1 MEDLDEMVSNDL
13 LHQHSL
19 KHEVLKHP
27 RGVLN
32 YDENKG
38 QLSNSGLQFVKMAL
52 WLCTANFLWLLYRKQ
67 KQKKYTV

>member
-1 MEDLDEMVSNDL
+1 MEDLDEMVSNNL

-27 RGVLN
+27 KGVLN

-52 WLCTANFLWLLYRKQ
+52 
-67 KQKKYTV
+67 